1 MNETSALSSARP
13 SPFTPSLLRGSL
25 LMVGSAAAWGMG
37 TVMSKHSLDLLPPM
51 PLLAMQLAASIAVLW
66 LLTLLRHPRAIR
78 SWRDLR
84 AGWTGILEPGLA
96 YALGISGLALTSASS
111 ASLIFVTEPIFIII
125 ISVLFLREKVR
136 PVVWGTVTLVVIGT
150 LLVSGDDAGGGAQ
163 SIAGDLLLVLSTA
176 SAALYVIFS
185 RRSVETMPP
194 LPLAALQQSAGLGVA
209 LALLVVGFG
218 GTGGFSLASVRAG
231 TWAWAMLTGVV
242 QYALAFS
249 LYLTALRDLRAS
261 QAALF
266 LTLIPVFGVGGAAL
280 FLGETMTTIQLVG
293 AGLIIGALLVL
304 NVVQARPK
312 N

>member
-1 MNETSALSSARP
+1 MSETPVLSTARP
-13 SPFTPSLLRGSL
+13 LPLTPSLLRGSL

-37 TVMSKHSLDLLPPM
+37 TVMSKHSLDLLPPL
-51 PLLAMQLAASIAVLW
+51 PLLALQLAASIAVLW
-66 LLTLLRHPRAIR
+66 LLTLLRYPRAIR

-111 ASLIFVTEPIFIII
+111 ASLIFVTEPIFIIV

-136 PVVWGTVTLVVIGT
+136 PVVWGTVALVIMGT
-150 LLVSGDDAGGGAQ
+150 LLVSGEDAGGGAQ
-163 SIAGDLLLVLSTA
+163 SIGGDMLLLLSTA

-218 GTGGFSLASVRAG
+218 GTGGFSPVNVSAE
-231 TWAWAMLTGVV
+231 TWGWAMLTGVV
-242 QYALAFS
+242 QYALAFF
-249 LYLTALRDLRAS
+249 LYLSALRDIPAS

-266 LTLIPVFGVGGAAL
+266 LTLIPVFGIGGAAV
-280 FLGETMTTIQLVG
+280 FLGETMSAMQFGG
-293 AGLIIGALLVL
+293 AGLIIGALLLL
-304 NVVQARPK
+304 NIVQARPR